1 MLGYEQLETA
11 RDIAAGCATITC
23 ELCVTFKDVCTLY
36 TTLMQAKER
45 AARVAV
51 EQRVAAKHDTT
62 CGWAELPSELLEKL
76 LELMQEAA
84 VWRSEC
90 KDWWLSPGKTLCC
103 GRCAQA
109 VHDAAVTR
117 LVFKLGMNDKAVI
130 MLVRRSRW

>member
-45 AARVAV
+45 AARTAV
-51 EQRVAAKHDTT
+51 KHNTT

-76 LELMQEAA
+76 LELTQEAA
-84 VWRSEC
+84 MWRSES
-90 KDWWLSPGKTLCC
+90 KEWLAFSREDAVLRKVCALDGRPG
-103 GRCAQA
+103 
-109 VHDAAVTR
+109 
-117 LVFKLGMNDKAVI
+117 M
-130 MLVRRSRW
+130 MRR